1 MIVLDFAGDATL
13 LLPGDGGFSPFEGG
27 AVVELLARGFL
38 LVVSTGDAD
47 AGRFD
52 PVAAAAAATA
62 SGWVCLPSG
71 GVPLSPCNVM
81 SASAAPSS

>member
-1 MIVLDFAGDATL
+1 L

-38 LVVSTGDAD
+38 LVVSTGEAD

-52 PVAAAAAATA
+52 PVAAAATA
-62 SGWVCLPSG
+62 SDWVCLPSG